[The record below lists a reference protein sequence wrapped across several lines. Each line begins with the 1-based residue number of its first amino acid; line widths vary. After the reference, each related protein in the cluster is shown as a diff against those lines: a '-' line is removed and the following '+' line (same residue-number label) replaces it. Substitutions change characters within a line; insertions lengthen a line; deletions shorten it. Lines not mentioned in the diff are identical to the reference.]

1 MATGVPGLDLLLDG
15 GLLPGA
21 VVIVAGAPGTGKT
34 ILAQQMCFANGT
46 AEHKCVYY
54 TTVSEPHVKLVRYL
68 EEFGFFDPAA
78 LGTRV
83 EYIHLGDFL
92 RPASEDGLAPMVSEI
107 VRKTLEEEPAIVVLD
122 SAKMLRDFAD
132 ERELRGALYDLTSRI
147 GNTGTVLLLVG
158 EYTAGEL
165 RNGIEFS
172 LADGILQLEYEA
184 REPLDRRWLRIE
196 KMRGVRP
203 LGGKHTFRIGPDGIA
218 VFPRIETLPPIE
230 PATVS
235 GRVPSGVPGLD
246 ELMNGGANQGDAT
259 LVTGPSGVGKTIFGL
274 RWLSKG
280 AELGKRCL
288 YVTFQDTAGQL
299 FDVAGGF
306 GWDLKSAAAAGR
318 ISISYIPMGDLD
330 LDVLATSVRSELSEH
345 AVSRIVIDSLSEL
358 AFAAR
363 EAERFPAYMRSL
375 VGLVR
380 ASGSSLLIT
389 SETGAHGQPVTAIDG
404 LLFLFDNVIDLQYI
418 EKGSKVDRAV
428 NVAKMRS
435 SDHKMTLNGFT
446 ITDHG
451 IVVGSE
457 LGGVTGRLGWSSL
470 RIQEPPQSRVRVA
483 PDLPDPLYPRPG
495 NEE

>member
-1 MATGVPGLDLLLDG
+1 VLGG

-21 VVIVAGAPGTGKT
+21 VVIVAGVPGTGKT
-34 ILAQQMCFANGT
+34 ILAQQMCFANGS
-46 AEHKCVYY
+46 AERKCVYY
-54 TTVSEPHVKLVRYL
+54 TTVSEPHVKLVRHL
-68 EEFGFFDPAA
+68 EEFSFFDPAA

-92 RPASEDGLAPMVSEI
+92 RPASGDGLAPMVSEI
-107 VRKTLEEEPAIVVLD
+107 VRKTLEEEPSIVVVD

-132 ERELRGALYDLTSRI
+132 ERGLRDALYDLTSRI
-147 GNTGTVLLLVG
+147 AHTGTVLLLVG
-158 EYTAGEL
+158 EYTAGDL
-165 RNGIEFS
+165 RTGIEFS
-172 LADGILQLEYEA
+172 LADGIVQLDYEA
-184 REPLDRRWLRIE
+184 REPVDRRWLRIE
-196 KMRGVRP
+196 KMRGGQH
-203 LGGKHTFRIGPDGIA
+203 LGGKHTFRIGPNGIE
-218 VFPRIETLPPIE
+218 VFPRIEALHPLE
-230 PATVS
+230 AAAVA

-246 ELMNGGANQGDAT
+246 ELMNGGAKQGDAT
-259 LVTGPSGVGKTIFGL
+259 LATGPSGVGKTIFGL
-274 RWLSKG
+274 RWLSMG
-280 AELGKRCL
+280 AEQGKRCM
-288 YVTFQDTAGQL
+288 YVTFQDTAAQL

-306 GWDLKSAAAAGR
+306 GWDLKSAAAAGN

-330 LDVLATSVRSELSEH
+330 LDVLATSVRSELGEH

-389 SETGAHGQPVTAIDG
+389 SETGAHGLPATALDG

-418 EKGSKVDRAV
+418 EIGSRVDRAV
-428 NVAKMRS
+428 NIAKMRS

-446 ITDHG
+446 ITDQG

-470 RIQEPPQSRVRVA
+470 RIQGPPE
-483 PDLPDPLYPRPG
+483 PDLTAPPDFPDPA
-495 NEE
+495 